1 MRKHGRFSMNQTKI
15 SKYISI
21 GVRVTALLL
30 ILFFFIP
37 SICVSCQGAE
47 AKVSGFNASIGSVN
61 IEGGGEEMED
71 VEIDAAPWLFII
83 LLLSIAIAVIA
94 NKIHLVSMICSFGG
108 IVMMIVFKIGVDA
121 WVEDEFAEYA
131 SYVNVETN
139 AVYVFYIIFSV
150 LIILALAFEKYI
162 LLNDANRAKF
172 ENILGRYVKLEATA
186 APTAPEASAAPAVS
200 TEPKKFC
207 PNCGKALPMTARFCG
222 ECGTALPSE
231 NNEAPTSENEQ

>member
-1 MRKHGRFSMNQTKI
+1 MNQTKI

-30 ILFFFIP
+30 IVFFFIP
-37 SICVSCQGAE
+37 SICVSCHGVE
-47 AKVSGFNASIGSVN
+47 AKVSGFNASIGTVN
-61 IEGGGEEMED
+61 IEGDDEMED
-71 VEIDAAPWLFII
+71 IEIDAAPWLFII
-83 LLLSIAIAVIA
+83 LLLAIAIAVIA
-94 NKIHLVSMICSFGG
+94 NKIHLVSMICSFGS
-108 IVMMIVFKIGVDA
+108 IIMMIVFKIAVNA
-121 WVEDEFAEYA
+121 YVKEEFQEFASEV
-131 SYVNVETN
+131 SVETN

-186 APTAPEASAAPAVS
+186 APTTPEASAAPAVS

-207 PNCGKALPMTARFCG
+207 PNCGKALPMTAQFCG
-222 ECGTALPSE
+222 ECGTALHSE
-231 NNEAPTSENEQ
+231 NKEAATSENEQ